1 MARTYLRLFL
11 APWLVLTL
19 VSCGGGEESDPGST
33 DVPTAGSTSVLP
45 ESRDGVLTAT
55 APTETAPP
63 EQGEQAGRTGDMRA
77 AAVSAVEVVDRVSPA
92 VVTVIN
98 QQQVGGFGSAAAQ
111 EAGRGTG
118 FIIDSQGHVVTNEHV
133 VRGGDRFEVIF
144 ANGEKRPASL
154 VGADPVSDLAVVRVE
169 GDVPTTVPFGDS
181 ETLKPGQPVLAIGS
195 PLGTFTN
202 TVTDGIVSAL
212 GRDFPGAPN
221 QGEPGYS
228 NLIQHNAAINPGNSG
243 GPLFN
248 FTGEV
253 IGVNTLGIPET
264 NQGIPAQGLFF
275 AIPSNTVA
283 NITEQL
289 ITQGRVAYPAIG
301 VELVPIT
308 EELTSQYGLPVD
320 HGVYVQRVVPG
331 GPAAQAGV
339 REGDFILAINDQRI
353 DEENSFSE
361 RLFEHMPGDTVDM
374 SVRRGGEEL
383 SLPVTLGE
391 RPPQTTGRITG

>member
-1 MARTYLRLFL
+1 MVRTQFRLLL
-11 APWLVLTL
+11 APLLVLTL
-19 VSCGGGEESDPGST
+19 AACGGSEENDADSAGL
-33 DVPTAGSTSVLP
+33 PTATTTRVFP
-45 ESRDGVLTAT
+45 ESRDGEPTAAAVAGT
-55 APTETAPP
+55 LPAESV
-63 EQGEQAGRTGDMRA
+63 EQAGQTSLARA
-77 AAVSAVEVVDRVSPA
+77 EPASAVEVVDRVSPA

-98 QQQVGGFGSAAAQ
+98 QQQVGGFDSATSQ

-118 FIIDSQGHVVTNEHV
+118 FIVDRQGHVVTNEHV

-144 ANGEKRPASL
+144 AEGEKRPASL
-154 VGADPVSDLAVVRVE
+154 VGADPLSDLAVVRVE
-169 GDVPTTVPFGDS
+169 GGVPATVPFGDS
-181 ETLKPGQPVLAIGS
+181 EMLRPGQPVLAIGS

-248 FTGEV
+248 FAGEV
-253 IGVNTLGIPET
+253 VGVNTLGIPET
-264 NQGIPAQGLFF
+264 SQGIPAQGLFF

-283 NITEQL
+283 KIADQL
-289 ITQGRVAYPAIG
+289 ITQGRVAYPAMG

-308 EELTSQYGLPVD
+308 EELASQYGLPVD
-320 HGVYVQRVVPG
+320 HGVYVRRVVPG
-331 GPAAQAGV
+331 SPAAEAGV
-339 REGDFILAINDQRI
+339 REGDFILAIADRPI

-361 RLFEHMPGDTVDM
+361 RLFEHAPGDTVE
-374 SVRRGGEEL
+374 VTVHRGGAEL
-383 SLPVTLGE
+383 RLPVTLGE
-391 RPPQTTGRITG
+391 RPM